1 MTDKEYLV
9 IILKTRYLV
18 IFFKANTENCYLST
32 RLQHIWIPAVCL
44 VTEILTT

>member
-1 MTDKEYLV
+1 MTDKDYLV

-32 RLQHIWIPAVCL
+32 RLQEHLDFTCAFSD
-44 VTEILTT
+44 